1 MTVQAG
7 ELVFGE
13 KYTYSCLSGYEP
25 VNIGENMIT
34 ECTADGTFTLAS
46 APACAGT

>member
-7 ELVFGE
+7 EMVFGE

-25 VNIGENMIT
+25 VNIGEKMTT
-34 ECTADGTFTLAS
+34 ECTADGTFTLTS
-46 APACAGT
+46 APACAGM